1 VERWFIRR
9 NEVALLDITNLS
21 KSFGGLAAVNV
32 LDMSV
37 NEGEIVGL
45 IGPNG
50 SGKTTL
56 FNLISGLI
64 KPESGS
70 IVFHDNDITGIK
82 PYKICR
88 MGIARTFQLV
98 RPFLRTSP
106 LENVM
111 VGRIYGKEQAKS
123 IRQAKGEAQEILQ
136 FVGLGEKRV
145 PRAAMLSLVDRK
157 RLEIARALA
166 TKPKLLLLDE
176 MIAGL
181 NPTEV
186 EDAMALLS
194 SIRDSGVTLII
205 VEHVIKAVFG
215 ISDRVVVLNMGMK
228 IAEGTPEEIA
238 HNKDVIQA
246 YLGEDEDA

>member
-1 VERWFIRR
+1 
-9 NEVALLDITNLS
+9 VALIEITSLS
-21 KSFGGLAAVNV
+21 KSFGGLAAVNL
-32 LDMSV
+32 LDISV
-37 NEGEIVGL
+37 SEGEIVGL
-45 IGPNG
+45 ICPNG

-70 IVFHDNDITGIK
+70 IVFDNVNITGIK

-88 MGIARTFQLV
+88 MGVARTFQLV
-98 RPFLRTSP
+98 RPFLRSSP

-111 VGRIYGKEQAKS
+111 VGRIYGREHKTS
-123 IRQAKGEAQEILQ
+123 IRQAKSEAQGILQ
-136 FVGLGEKRV
+136 LVGLGEKGV
-145 PRAAMLSLVDRK
+145 PRAAMLSLADRK

-181 NPTEV
+181 NPREV
-186 EDAMALLS
+186 EDAVALLRT
-194 SIRDSGVTLII
+194 IRDSGVTLII
-205 VEHVIKAVFG
+205 VEHVIKALFG
-215 ISDRVVVLNMGMK
+215 ISERVIVLNMGSK
-228 IAEGTPEEIA
+228 IAEGTPDEISR
-238 HNKDVIQA
+238 NQDVIKA

>member
-1 VERWFIRR
+1 
-9 NEVALLDITNLS
+9 VALLEIESLS
-21 KSFGGLAAVNV
+21 KFFGGLAAVDF
-32 LDMSV
+32 LDITV

-56 FNLISGLI
+56 FNLISGLL
-64 KPESGS
+64 KPESGR
-70 IVFHDNDITGIK
+70 ITFDDIDITGSK
-82 PYKICR
+82 PYKICH

-98 RPFLRTSP
+98 KPFLRSSP

-111 VGRIYGKEQAKS
+111 VGRIYGREQARG
-123 IRQAKGEAQEILQ
+123 IRQARGEAQEILN
-136 FVGLGEKRV
+136 FIGLGEKRV

-166 TKPKLLLLDE
+166 TRPKLLLLDE

-181 NPTEV
+181 NQAEV
-186 EDAMALLS
+186 EDAIELLRA
-194 SIRDSGVTLII
+194 IRDSGITLVI

-215 ISDRVVVLNMGMK
+215 ISDRVIVLNTGRK

-238 HNKDVIQA
+238 NNREVIKA
-246 YLGEDEDA
+246 YLGEDEYA

>member
-1 VERWFIRR
+1 M
-9 NEVALLDITNLS
+9 ALLDIKNIS
-21 KSFGGLAAVNV
+21 KSFGGLAAINL
-32 LDMSV
+32 LDISV
-37 NEGEIVGL
+37 NQGEIVGL

-50 SGKTTL
+50 SGKSTL

-64 KPESGS
+64 KPESGR
-70 IVFHDNDITGIK
+70 IIFDDRDITGIK
-82 PYKICR
+82 PYKICH

-98 RPFLRTSP
+98 KPFLRSSP

-111 VGRIYGKEQAKS
+111 VGRIYGREQAATLG
-123 IRQAKGEAQEILQ
+123 QAKTEAQDILRL
-136 FVGLGEKRV
+136 VGLGRKRV
-145 PRAAMLSLVDRK
+145 PRAAMLSLADRK

-186 EDAMALLS
+186 QESIELLKG
-194 SIRDSGVTLII
+194 IRDSGITLII

-215 ISDRVVVLNMGMK
+215 ISDRVIVLNTGRK
-228 IAEGTPEEIA
+228 IAEGTAEEIA
-238 HNKDVIQA
+238 DNREVIRA
-246 YLGEDEDA
+246 YLGEDEHA